1 VTGAGDTVLASLGF
15 ALSNESTLDDA
26 ICFANQAA
34 GVVVGKVGSAS
45 ASFREINQLQ
55 ESQKKPVCCV
65 DKILGK
71 DEIKSVV
78 AKLKMDKKTI
88 VFTNG
93 CFDILHAGHVKFLE
107 TARSF
112 GDVLVLGL
120 NSDDSVSRLKGPD
133 RPINNEDDRALI
145 LASLRAV
152 DYVILFDEDTPY
164 QLISNMKPHV
174 LVKGG
179 DYEGKQIV
187 GSDVVDEVK
196 LVTTSH
202 THTKSTTNT
211 IEKIQKVAST
221 ST

>member
-1 VTGAGDTVLASLGF
+1 MASLGF
-15 ALSNESTLDDA
+15 ALSNGSTLDDA

-55 ESQKKPVCCV
+55 ESQKKSICCV
-65 DKILGK
+65 GKILGK
-71 DEIKSVV
+71 NEITSVV
-78 AKLKMDKKTI
+78 AKLKMDKKKI

-93 CFDILHAGHVKFLE
+93 CFDILHAGHVKCLE
-107 TARSF
+107 IARSF

-145 LASLRAV
+145 LASLRTV

-164 QLISNMKPHV
+164 EVISNLKPHV

-179 DYEGKQIV
+179 DYEVKQVV
-187 GSDVVDEVK
+187 GSDLVDEVK
-196 LVTTSH
+196 CVTH
-202 THTKSTTNT
+202 THTHGTSTTNI
-211 IEKIQKVAST
+211 IEKIHKM
-221 ST
+221 